1 MNLRKPKSFL
11 TKLKSDKLN
20 PKMIL
25 TKLKLSF
32 IFNINVSFKTELT
45 AVHCADMNGIKYKA
59 ERLKI

>member
-1 MNLRKPKSFL
+1 
-11 TKLKSDKLN
+11 
-20 PKMIL
+20 MIL

-32 IFNINVSFKTELT
+32 IFNISVSFKTKLT